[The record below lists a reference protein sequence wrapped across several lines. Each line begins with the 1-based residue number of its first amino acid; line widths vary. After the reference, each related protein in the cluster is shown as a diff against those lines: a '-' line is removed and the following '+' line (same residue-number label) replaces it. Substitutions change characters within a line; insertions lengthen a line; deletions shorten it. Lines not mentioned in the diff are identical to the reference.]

1 MPLDA
6 NTAPYYDDFDESKQY
21 YQIMF
26 NPGRPV
32 QARELTQMQTMLQKQ
47 IERLGDHVF
56 QHGARVLGGS
66 AAYEKCRFIQL
77 ADNQGNNAA
86 NPLIDITGLYN
97 STTLLGAK
105 LVLDEAVETATDGD
119 GNTVTSDGR
128 APVATVV
135 FAVSRD
141 GSTPNTLLINYETED
156 EFAAGDTI
164 KSVTDATFTTAVTNA
179 VVAYDTLSSASAAVG
194 SSMFATV
201 SEGVFYVKSSTGTH
215 FVHCPQQR
223 IVLSNYNTTGTYSVG
238 LGINEE
244 FITETS
250 DSTLYD
256 NAGGVNQ
263 PTAPGAHRLKIDL
276 ELKVKPGSNG
286 STVPEGTAADYF
298 ELLRVENG
306 RRIYSTASSDA
317 SSRVYS
323 SIGKAMAERTYHA
336 EGNFV
341 VEPFECR
348 VEETNPPSAQL
359 KVTVSP
365 ARGKDS
371 ARAYLNGN
379 EFVLG
384 GDWTQYIDKA
394 RDTEV
399 VQNLV
404 APTPIG
410 AKIIV
415 KDLQVSDHLG
425 ESVLASGELPV
436 WDMHTVSSQHI
447 DDTSEVKYNSTR
459 IGSFRLRDIKTAG
472 RFGNTAAQNVHTVYV
487 QDFKSANAI
496 TGNFDDLATASGKT
510 VSLPVTN
517 LNTSAID
524 AYVGARLTIT
534 GSTVAGQ
541 TDYANQ
547 TRIVIDSATDGTL
560 TLDKPFAQP
569 PANTDFPGQ
578 GETFSLVLEP
588 TAAMTVAGSI
598 VPSPYVGHG
607 VSLSAHG
614 VYNPDRITTANAQ
627 LWNSADGF
635 ANTYPMR
642 GGDQVGLI
650 FPLQTGGSR
659 VANSIAEGV
668 TGDSIEYM
676 ARLSATTT
684 ASAGAGTAGRVAFD
698 SDQFR
703 DLGAGTFSTFIEGT
717 EKENVVV
724 VVESNATP
732 IIVDQADM
740 TVFSFTGGFTT
751 LTIESEVISNGDT
764 VRLYA
769 PVLITGVKAKRKSLI
784 NGFNTAGTTH
794 TITTNRSNGH
804 VVFAS
809 PNQIPGQADNLGMP
823 DVYRIRAIYTTS
835 DDVTPPTDAIL
846 IDDNDI
852 SSRYTFDNGQREDLY
867 DYASITL
874 KPGAPAP
881 VGQLVVVFDYF
892 QHTDDTG
899 ATTPEGGFFSV
910 DSYHNQ
916 VSLDNIPSFVS
927 KTTGLRYN
935 LKDYI
940 DFRPCRA
947 TDMTG
952 TTAANT
958 SYYVPIVATPQTNP
972 ASVTPIGHVDAAG
985 AFFHSMQFFGA
996 RFDKIILGDRSS
1008 VTGANT
1014 GTMQIVSGSTNKTP
1028 ATMPKVSDKDLTLFT
1043 LAIPSYTKQ
1052 ASDVDITR
1060 DHTRRYTMTD
1070 INKLEKRIQ
1079 RLERIS
1085 TLNQIESQTAGL
1097 KVVDENGIEF
1107 FKNGILVDTFEGLA
1121 SSDTGVPGAPNIQFN
1136 ASVGNG
1142 MLRPPVEQDNI
1153 DLVISPTDSSD
1164 YFAKNN
1170 VLMLPFTTTQL
1181 NPGLLQIQATQG
1193 GAENINPFQ
1202 IQAFYGTM
1210 SLTPSSDNWH
1220 STRDLPATTQQRTE
1234 ARLAAE
1240 NMVQQR
1246 YDRGEGNP
1254 TWGSWETDWFGA
1266 EVSTTEFFKDPEA
1279 AYQYVIDNPPPR
1291 VHWFGT
1297 IIGKDP
1303 GNPTGY
1309 VHDPVDGYAYN
1320 ATGRPRVT
1328 SLRTVREGSEPAW
1341 NGPGEADWVNFTI
1354 ARNNTSPNL
1363 TVVSQINVTDELI
1376 QRTVTNQSGIESRSG
1391 EQKSFHITEGQ
1402 PLLVDDVELSGIV
1415 APHMRPV
1422 DITFRGEGM
1431 KPRTTVYPLF
1441 DNVLVTN
1448 YTERANELVL
1458 RQEPASSAY
1467 VNPFGDLR
1475 EEEVLGSA
1483 AASSTGAGIAV
1494 GQFAN
1499 TVYLTSANGTFVS
1512 GDSIVRSTTTDTPS
1526 VRVVKYKQFS
1536 GRVLTYS
1543 SGTTTVKLF
1552 DSRANGQEHWR
1563 TTSVGSRATNLDED
1577 LYGRTLYIV
1586 EGRGYGQSA
1595 TITEFDETSG
1605 EVVIDAAFTL
1615 NPDTN
1620 SRFSIG
1626 DQFTN
1631 YAGQAYGVFHVPNAS
1646 YANRTASE
1654 YVEPRPAVTT
1664 TDIYW
1669 TEAAQSDQR
1678 TNDTLRFVSGSKNF
1692 GLRSSPSPLEA
1703 DLTTHVEAVFSS
1715 SGVIDTR
1722 TYKSVF
1728 NIETR
1733 TTNVTE
1739 SREVSRTS
1747 TNDVSLGQHLLPE
1760 DSEFAT
1766 VKYFDPVAQSFVVDP
1781 NIYPEGIMINAVDI
1795 WFQTKHR
1802 DDAGTQLPVI
1812 LEIRPTIA
1820 GVPSGSKVL
1829 ASKSLLPGEVT
1840 TTLAPAQNTDATK
1853 FTFDRPLMLEA
1864 GKEYAIVLR
1873 SDSLDYLVWTAK
1885 MGDPLVGTGGDTG
1898 IPERIVDKQAALGS
1912 FFKSQNGVT
1921 WEPEQTQDLMF
1932 AIDKCVFTPNQVA
1945 TVIWK
1950 NANCHSD
1957 STGASGVRLNSPLS
1971 HTNLSSI
1978 TNSPA
1983 STPYGNSNEY
1993 KIWQSD
1999 YEFDEFRVD
2008 TTTLESATST
2018 VNWEY
2023 DCTSVDENQVPNVFD
2038 LEFSETDG
2046 YNPMVLGQ
2054 STIHPVNRLKIL
2066 KDKTGSFVL
2075 RGKLSTTSRD
2085 ISPIVNLER
2094 IGLTTFRNFVNN
2106 GGLHANT
2113 WPSSLVYTGDETVV
2127 GGGFVIK
2134 NGGTGYSNASAVTIT
2149 KQEGASGAGAT
2160 GTAIVSGDGTGRII
2174 GFNLTDLGR
2183 GYAGTPTIS
2192 VAGGSNAEIEYLG
2205 ETDTTAP
2212 GNYPARYVSKR
2223 VRLQQNVESRDIM
2236 VILKAALPQGTD
2248 IHVYAKVRS
2257 SADDLAFDDH
2267 NWQLMSRGPLD
2278 ASHVAGDRS
2287 DAKELTFR
2295 GSGTDGTFPFAYVTT
2310 TDDAAAGDGERYTT
2324 FNEFAIKIVM
2334 SSPDS
2339 RFVPVIYDMRA
2350 IAVE

>member
-47 IERLGDHVF
+47 IERFGDHVF

-135 FAVSRD
+135 FAVARD

-250 DSTLYD
+250 DNTLYD

-298 ELLRVENG
+298 ELLRVESG

-323 SIGKAMAERTYHA
+323 KLGDAMADRTYHA

-365 ARGKDS
+365 ARGKDI
-371 ARAYLNGN
+371 ARAYVNGR
-379 EFVLG
+379 EFGLA

-394 RDTEV
+394 RDTGIKRD
-399 VQNLV
+399 LV

-410 AKIIV
+410 ASIVV
-415 KDLQVSDHLG
+415 KDLQVSDNLG
-425 ESVLASGELPV
+425 EGVLAAGELPV
-436 WDMHTVSSQHI
+436 WDMHTVASGGI
-447 DDTSEVKYNSTR
+447 DTNSEDEYNSTR
-459 IGSFRLRDIKTAG
+459 IGSFRLRDLKTAG
-472 RFGNTAAQNVHTVYV
+472 RFGNTAAQNVHTVYI

-496 TGNFDDLATASGKT
+496 TGPFDGNATNDGQT
-510 VSLPVTN
+510 VTIDQTD
-517 LNTSAID
+517 TSFSDID
-524 AYVGARLTIT
+524 NAYIGCRITIT
-534 GSTVAGQ
+534 GSSVDANKQ
-541 TDYANQ
+541 YANQ
-547 TRIVIDSATDGTL
+547 TRSITSYTASSGDI
-560 TLDKPFAQP
+560 TLDKPFNQP
-569 PANTDFPGQ
+569 PSDANFPSAT
-578 GETFSLVLEP
+578 ETFSLVLEP
-588 TAAMTVAGSI
+588 TAAMTGDGSI

-607 VSLSAHG
+607 VTIASSGA
-614 VYNPDRITTANAQ
+614 YNASRVVSANAQ
-627 LWNSADGF
+627 MMNSADGF
-635 ANTYPMR
+635 ANTHPIR
-642 GGDQVGLI
+642 GGDQVSLL
-650 FPLQTGGSR
+650 FPLETGGAR

-668 TGDSIEYM
+668 TGGSIHYI
-676 ARLSATTT
+676 ARYSATTT
-684 ASAGAGTAGRVAFD
+684 SGALTRTFNA
-698 SDQFR
+698 DQFR
-703 DLGAGTFSTFIEGT
+703 DISASFTEFVEGT
-717 EKENVVV
+717 TVENVVV
-724 VVESNATP
+724 VVEDETTP
-732 IIVDQADM
+732 YIINSADI
-740 TVFSFTGGFTT
+740 TTFTPSSTNIQIT
-751 LTIESEVISNGDT
+751 SDLINDGDT
-764 VRLYA
+764 IRLYA
-769 PVLITGVKAKRKSLI
+769 PVLVSNVKAKRKSLR
-784 NGFNTAGTTH
+784 NGWNTTGTTH
-794 TITTNRSNGH
+794 EITTNRSNGH
-804 VVFAS
+804 VVFTS

-823 DVYRIRAIYTTS
+823 DVYRIRAIYTTA
-835 DDVTPPTDAIL
+835 DTIDAPTDAIL
-846 IDDNDI
+846 TEANDI

-867 DYASITL
+867 DYASVTL

-881 VGQLVVVFDYF
+881 VGQLLVVFDYF
-892 QHTDDTG
+892 AHTDDTG
-899 ATTPEGGFFSV
+899 ATVPEGGYFSV

-927 KTTGLRYN
+927 KTSGFRYN

-952 TTAANT
+952 TTAADT
-958 SYYVPIVATPQTNP
+958 SYHVPIVATPGSDPTS
-972 ASVTPIGHVDAAG
+972 ATPIGHVDASG
-985 AFFHSMQFFGA
+985 AFFYWMQYFGA

-1008 VTGANT
+1008 SAGANT
-1014 GTMQIVSGSTNKTP
+1014 GTMQIVSGSSDKTP

-1052 ASDVDITR
+1052 ASDVDITKE
-1060 DHTRRYTMTD
+1060 HSRRYTMTD

-1085 TLNQIESQTAGL
+1085 TLNQIETQTAGL
-1097 KVVDENGIEF
+1097 KVVDDNGIEF

-1136 ASVGNG
+1136 ASVGGG

-1170 VLMLPFTTTQL
+1170 VLMLPFTTTQT
-1181 NPGLLQIQATQG
+1181 NPGLSQFQATQG

-1220 STRDLPATTQQRTE
+1220 STRDLPISASDRTQ

-1240 NMVQQR
+1240 SMVQQR
-1246 YDRGEGNP
+1246 LDRGEGNVR
-1254 TWGSWETDWFGA
+1254 WGSWESEWFGS
-1266 EVSTTEFFKDPEA
+1266 EVTTTEFFRDPEA

-1291 VHWFGT
+1291 SGWV
-1297 IIGKDP
+1297 DQVLQRDAD
-1303 GNPTGY
+1303 GNEIWN
-1309 VHDPVDGYAYN
+1309 PVDGYSYRSYDQTGARPGIYN
-1320 ATGRPRVT
+1320 
-1328 SLRTVREGSEPAW
+1328 LRDVSPNAAPQSEYA
-1341 NGPGEADWVNFTI
+1341 GGEIDYVSFSI
-1354 ARNNTSPNL
+1354 ARDNTNPFV
-1363 TVVSQINVTDELI
+1363 TAAGQVNVTDELI
-1376 QRTVTNQSGIESRSG
+1376 QRTITTGTGIESR
-1391 EQKSFHITEGQ
+1391 TGQ
-1402 PLLVDDVELSGIV
+1402 QTQFDIVENSTIVDDVSLSDIV
-1415 APHMRPV
+1415 APYMRPV

-1431 KPRTTVYPLF
+1431 KPRTTVYPMF

-1563 TTSVGSRATNLDED
+1563 TTSVSARATNLDED

-1626 DQFTN
+1626 EHFTN
-1631 YAGQAYGVFHVPNAS
+1631 YAGKSYGVFHVPNYS
-1646 YANRTASE
+1646 YANRTAQE
-1654 YVEPRPAVTT
+1654 YTEANVTG
-1664 TDIYW
+1664 DLYW
-1669 TEAAQSDQR
+1669 TESAQSDQR
-1678 TNDTLRFVSGSKNF
+1678 TNDTLRFASGRKTF

-1722 TYKSVF
+1722 QYRSVF
-1728 NIETR
+1728 DIETR
-1733 TTNVTE
+1733 TVSVTE
-1739 SREVSRTS
+1739 NREISRTS

-1781 NIYPEGIMINAVDI
+1781 NLYPEGIMINAVDI
-1795 WFQTKHR
+1795 WFETKHR
-1802 DDAGTQLPVI
+1802 TDAGTQLPVI
-1812 LEIRPTIA
+1812 LEVRPTIA

-1829 ASKSLLPGEVT
+1829 ASKSLLPDEVT
-1840 TTLAPAQNTDATK
+1840 TTLAPARNTDATK

-1873 SDSLDYLVWTAK
+1873 SDSLDYTVWTAK
-1885 MGDPLVGTGGDTG
+1885 MGDPLVGTGGTTG

-1932 AIDKCVFTPNQVA
+1932 AVDKCVFTPNQVA

-1950 NANCHSD
+1950 NANAHSD
-1957 STGASGVRLNSPLS
+1957 SSAEATTRLNSPLS
-1971 HTNLSSI
+1971 HTNL
-1978 TNSPA
+1978 TNVTGSAA
-1983 STPYGNSNEY
+1983 STPYGNSNEF
-1993 KIWQSD
+1993 KLWQSD

-2008 TTTLESATST
+2008 TTTLEFPTST

-2023 DCTSVDENQVPNVFD
+2023 DCVDEDETQVPNVFD
-2038 LEFSETDG
+2038 LEFNETDG

-2075 RGKLSTTSRD
+2075 RGKLSTTSTD

-2094 IGLTTFRNFVNN
+2094 IGLTMFRNIVND

-2113 WPSSLVYTGDETVV
+2113 WPYSQVYTGDNTIV

-2134 NGGTGYSNASAVTIT
+2134 DGGATYTNASAIT
-2149 KQEGASGAGAT
+2149 VAAATGSPGGGAT
-2160 GTAIVSGDGTGRII
+2160 GTAIVKGDGTGEII
-2174 GFNLTDLGR
+2174 GFTLTN
-2183 GYAGTPTIS
+2183 AGESYIATPTIT
-2192 VAGGSNAEIEYLG
+2192 VAGGDGNADIEYLG
-2205 ETDTTAP
+2205 ETNPAVP
-2212 GNYPARYVSKR
+2212 GNFPARYVSKR
-2223 VRLQQNVESRDIM
+2223 VRLQQGVESRDIR
-2236 VILKAALPQGTD
+2236 VILKASLPEGTNV
-2248 IHVYAKVRS
+2248 HVYAKVRS
-2257 SADDLAFDDH
+2257 ASDDLTFDDH
-2267 NWQLMSRGPLD
+2267 NWQLLARGRAD
-2278 ASHVAGDRS
+2278 STQIAGDRG
-2287 DAKELTFR
+2287 DTRELTFR
-2295 GSGTDGTFPFAYVTT
+2295 GTGDDDTYPFAYVTT

-2334 SSPDS
+2334 SSQDS
-2339 RFVPVIYDMRA
+2339 RYVPVVYDMRA